1 MPKNG
6 FIDYAAGGN
15 NNFQDFQDLAKREII
30 EFARE
35 HEGDDTA
42 RLLLGAARYPH
53 IDMAA
58 AVQQIEGRRTARE
71 KWPSLLECPDFVYPP
86 RLNRE
91 QSSSE
96 ATALHKAG
104 IILRHLGET
113 PARPLRI
120 ADLTG
125 GMGIDTFALAGWG
138 AEETT
143 EVEVDYVEQDKE
155 LCDLAR
161 HNADALGLHN
171 IRFHCADSMEWL
183 QKQQRR
189 FDLLFVDPA
198 RRDKQGR
205 KVAAFEDCTPDIL
218 MRREL
223 LLSMSQE
230 LMVKASPMIDL
241 TLGASQLANVCD
253 IYVIAVNG
261 ECKEVLFRCRQ
272 SDREPRIHCHHLH
285 HGETDAYV
293 FTREDESRAQ
303 ASYASKVG
311 KYLYEPNAA
320 LMKAGPFK
328 LLSQWEGVE
337 KLSQNTHLYTSNR
350 LIPHFPGRVLSV
362 RVETSLS
369 RKEMQKW
376 IPDGK
381 AHVVTRNYPVAATE
395 LQKQLGLKEG
405 GDLFVVAATMGR
417 KRCGWVCSEC

>member
-1 MPKNG
+1 M
-6 FIDYAAGGN
+6 
-15 NNFQDFQDLAKREII
+15 
-30 EFARE
+30 
-35 HEGDDTA
+35 
-42 RLLLGAARYPH
+42 
-53 IDMAA
+53 
-58 AVQQIEGRRTARE
+58 
-71 KWPSLLECPDFVYPP
+71 
-86 RLNRE
+86 
-91 QSSSE
+91 
-96 ATALHKAG
+96 
-104 IILRHLGET
+104 
-113 PARPLRI
+113 
-120 ADLTG
+120 
-125 GMGIDTFALAGWG
+125 
-138 AEETT
+138 
-143 EVEVDYVEQDKE
+143 EQDKE

-241 TLGASQLANVCD
+241 TLGASQLANVSD

-285 HGETDAYV
+285 HGETDDYV

-303 ASYASKVG
+303 ATYASEVG
-311 KYLYEPNAA
+311 TYLYEPNAA

-405 GDLFVVAATMGR
+405 GALFVVAATMGR

>member
-143 EVEVDYVEQDKE
+143 EVEVDYVEQDKG

-161 HNADALGLHN
+161 HNANALGLHN
-171 IRFHCADSMEWL
+171 IRFHCADSSWGT
-183 QKQQRR
+183 R
-189 FDLLFVDPA
+189 
-198 RRDKQGR
+198 
-205 KVAAFEDCTPDIL
+205 
-218 MRREL
+218 
-223 LLSMSQE
+223 
-230 LMVKASPMIDL
+230 AS
-241 TLGASQLANVCD
+241 ASTHSNALVFNLCF
-253 IYVIAVNG
+253 IFSSVIAISG
-261 ECKEVLFRCRQ
+261 CF
-272 SDREPRIHCHHLH
+272 
-285 HGETDAYV
+285 
-293 FTREDESRAQ
+293 
-303 ASYASKVG
+303 
-311 KYLYEPNAA
+311 
-320 LMKAGPFK
+320 
-328 LLSQWEGVE
+328 
-337 KLSQNTHLYTSNR
+337 
-350 LIPHFPGRVLSV
+350 SV
-362 RVETSLS
+362 ARS
-369 RKEMQKW
+369 
-376 IPDGK
+376 
-381 AHVVTRNYPVAATE
+381 
-395 LQKQLGLKEG
+395 
-405 GDLFVVAATMGR
+405 
-417 KRCGWVCSEC
+417 